1 MRTGVE
7 REAATWLRS
16 PAASCPA
23 EPRFTSDRASSVAR
37 KASAMATAVSGLSR
51 GSVIATREGERGELA
66 LPPLLALLLWLPR
79 RGRVRRLEPLGARVV
94 CRRGA
99 RQVRERG
106 RERLVVLVHSLAP
119 RLFVPLQEPGDDGRL
134 DVDHAVG
141 GPGPVGKTGRVVAQH
156 SEPVRARVGD
166 HAE

>member
-7 REAATWLRS
+7 REAATWLKS
-16 PAASCPA
+16 SAASCPA

-79 RGRVRRLEPLGARVV
+79 RGSVRRLEPLGARVV
-94 CRRGA
+94 CRGGA
-99 RQVRERG
+99 RPVRGRG
-106 RERLVVLVHSLAP
+106 RERLVVLVRSVAER
-119 RLFVPLQEPGDDGRL
+119 RLVSLQEPGDDARR
-134 DVDHAVG
+134 DVDHVVG
-141 GPGPVGKTGRVVAQH
+141 GPAPVGEPGRVVGQH
-156 SEPVRARVGD
+156 SEPA
-166 HAE
+166 